1 MSMQIQVDPAGLT
14 QEQRE
19 AVAGFILAYPAKGE
33 GVATLR
39 VPKATAA
46 AVTANPAG
54 AAQALAAAV
63 VERAPDGTRLDGVGL
78 DPEIAQLAKEGGEF
92 DASVAFGA
100 KPGDPDAA
108 AAFGSAPAPLA
119 LGATAAPFT
128 AGAAPSL
135 TAPADIPLTTFAAPA
150 PTVPAPPAPTNA
162 NAGQVVAPPTANHAG
177 GVELDK
183 AGLPWDGRI
192 HASTKTKTKPGLWT
206 AKRGVDPALVVTVEA
221 ELRQVMGAAPAIAPA
236 AAPMAPPAPP
246 AAPVAPVAPPQA
258 PAAPVAPPAPPAAPV
273 AGGTDPRQMF
283 VGLVGRTSAAI
294 GAGKV
299 TQDEVTAICAK
310 HGAAALPLLANRLD
324 LVAQVAAEVDALIAA
339 R

>member
-19 AVAGFILAYPAKGE
+19 AVAGFILAYPAKGAE
-33 GVATLR
+33 RKDTLALEVTVDTTKAKAAITDLAAHTHAAGLPGVATS
-39 VPKATAA
+39 A
-46 AVTANPAG
+46 
-54 AAQALAAAV
+54 
-63 VERAPDGTRLDGVGL
+63 L
-78 DPEIAQLAKEGGEF
+78 DPEIAQLTKEGGEF

-108 AAFGSAPAPLA
+108 AAFGSAPAPLS

-128 AGAAPSL
+128 AGVVPSL
-135 TAPADIPLTTFAAPA
+135 TAPENMAATTFAVPA
-150 PTVPAPPAPTNA
+150 PTVPAPPAPTNVPA
-162 NAGQVVAPPTANHAG
+162 APVVAPPTVNH
-177 GVELDK
+177 VEVDK

-206 AKRGVDPALVVTVEA
+206 AKRGVESALVATVEA
-221 ELRQVMGAAPAIAPA
+221 ELRQIMGAQAAPFVVGSVLQIPIAPSVTA
-236 AAPMAPPAPP
+236 VELAQQITDQIVPAVALTSSAP
-246 AAPVAPVAPPQA
+246 
-258 PAAPVAPPAPPAAPV
+258 
-273 AGGTDPRQMF
+273 GIDPRQMF
-283 VGLVGRTSAAI
+283 VRLVGRTSAAI

>member
-33 GVATLR
+33 AVTTLR
-39 VPKATAA
+39 VPQSTAA
-46 AVTANPAG
+46 AVAANPAG
-54 AAQALAAAV
+54 AVQALTAAV
-63 VERAPDGTRLDGVGL
+63 VEGAPF

-108 AAFGSAPAPLA
+108 AAFGSTPAPLP
-119 LGATAAPFT
+119 LGATAAPSI
-128 AGAAPSL
+128 AVAAPSL
-135 TAPADIPLTTFAAPA
+135 TAPAAMPGTTSTAT
-150 PTVPAPPAPTNA
+150 PTVPAPPAPTGAQTTNA
-162 NAGQVVAPPTANHAG
+162 PLAAPSTPAS
-177 GVELDK
+177 GVDVDK
-183 AGLPWDGRI
+183 HGLPWDGRI
-192 HASTKTKTKPGLWT
+192 HTGTKRKNADGSWT
-206 AKRGVDPALVVTVEA
+206 AKRGVDPTLVAQVEA
-221 ELRQVMGAAPAIAPA
+221 ELRAVMGAPA
-236 AAPMAPPAPP
+236 AAPLAPAPVAPPAPP
-246 AAPVAPVAPPQA
+246 ASPVAPVAPPQA

-273 AGGTDPRQMF
+273 AGGADPRQMF

-310 HGAAALPLLANRLD
+310 HGATALPLLANRLD